1 MTTTLDGDPSGATII
16 ELQAAMKDARLTSA
30 RLTEWFLQR
39 VETYDRGGPQL
50 NGVLEVNPQA
60 RDIAEALDRERA
72 SGGIRGPLHGIP
84 VFLKDNIATADRLH
98 TSAGSLALRDAIAP
112 RDAFLVS
119 RLREEGAVIL
129 GKVNMTEWAN
139 FMTTGMPAGYSS
151 RGGQVKNPYGDGW
164 SPGGS
169 SSGSAVAVAA
179 NLCTVAV
186 GTETSGSI
194 LSPANQNSVVG
205 IKPTL
210 GLVSRSGVVP
220 IAGSQDTA
228 GPFGRTVADAALL
241 LGAMTGVDAA
251 DRATRASRRH
261 TRRDYVEFLDP
272 RGLEGARLGVPRAVF
287 FDRLGA
293 GEVPVIEAAL
303 RALDRLGAILLDP
316 ADIATAREVTDFRS
330 DVMLYEFKR
339 DLNRYLRELGETSPI
354 RSLRDLI
361 RHNEA
366 RPREMLRFG
375 QVLLLAAQ
383 ATGGLRTSTYRVSRA
398 EDIRLSRTEGID
410 PVMKRE
416 RLDAL
421 VFPGWV
427 GAAIGAK
434 AGYPSIIVPAGY
446 TPEGAP
452 VGLTFLGRAWSE
464 PTLLRLAHAFECAT
478 RHRRPPA
485 RVA

>member
-1 MTTTLDGDPSGATII
+1 M
-16 ELQAAMKDARLTSA
+16 
-30 RLTEWFLQR
+30 
-39 VETYDRGGPQL
+39 
-50 NGVLEVNPQA
+50 
-60 RDIAEALDRERA
+60 
-72 SGGIRGPLHGIP
+72 
-84 VFLKDNIATADRLH
+84 
-98 TSAGSLALRDAIAP
+98 
-112 RDAFLVS
+112 
-119 RLREEGAVIL
+119 
-129 GKVNMTEWAN
+129 
-139 FMTTGMPAGYSS
+139 
-151 RGGQVKNPYGDGW
+151 
-164 SPGGS
+164 
-169 SSGSAVAVAA
+169 
-179 NLCTVAV
+179 AV